1 MTVPLTSAG
10 EAGQSSD
17 SARLMLVMECS
28 LRTVGGKQRRG
39 KEGEMKDK
47 TREEEEKGEEGVEG
61 ESIKVD
67 RR

>member
-1 MTVPLTSAG
+1 
-10 EAGQSSD
+10 
-17 SARLMLVMECS
+17 MLVMECS